1 MCLKERLEKKKGWSP
16 LRLRATEVNSRKLKS
31 SLEACRGRL
40 LDFKCLFIFLIVV
53 LYRIVFYFLW
63 KEMEKV
69 TQEKNKTFSGRD
81 KKLIY
86 SVWKQYK
93 KN

>member
-1 MCLKERLEKKKGWSP
+1 M
-16 LRLRATEVNSRKLKS
+16 
-31 SLEACRGRL
+31 
-40 LDFKCLFIFLIVV
+40 DFKCLCIFLIIV

-69 TQEKNKTFSGRD
+69 TQEKSKTVSGRD

-93 KN
+93 KTKRMTVEKTLVKGLD